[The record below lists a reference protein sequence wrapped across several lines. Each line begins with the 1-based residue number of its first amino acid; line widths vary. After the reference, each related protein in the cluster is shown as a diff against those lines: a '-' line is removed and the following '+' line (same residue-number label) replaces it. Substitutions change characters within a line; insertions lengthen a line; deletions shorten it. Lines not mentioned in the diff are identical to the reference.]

1 MRWWHLLMIIDRLN
15 KKKDMLKFPNS
26 QFKAHA
32 ENQRLPWLCRKNLLL
47 ATEVCREPNIKCMV

>member
-1 MRWWHLLMIIDRLN
+1 MIIDRLN